1 MKYFIK
7 TFGCQMNVAD
17 SDFAAGCLE
26 SCGYYLAD
34 AAQEAD
40 VVVVNTCTVRQHA
53 EDRALSYI
61 GTLKNFKKN
70 NPAARIYLMGC
81 VASRLGESLKKRFP
95 HLDGVVPAQEIERF
109 ADVVSSPGMTEK
121 KSPAA
126 DRNNRAGVPSE
137 NCLSVRSSGASEF
150 VTISRGCS
158 NFCSY
163 CIVPYVR
170 GPARHRASAE
180 ILDEISS
187 LASKGIGRIT
197 LLGQNVNSY
206 SSDGVG
212 FAALINMAASVS
224 GVESIGFLT
233 SHPKDMSDEII
244 IAAAREPKVRKIFHL
259 PVQSGSDRILALMNR
274 GYTRDGYLSL
284 VAKIR
289 KECPAAAITTDII
302 VGSPTETES
311 DFMDT
316 FSLAEAARL
325 DGFFAFKYSP
335 REGTASGRL
344 ADDVSQSAKEER
356 LARILELQR
365 SLIRSR
371 GGRKIKS

>member
-1 MKYFIK
+1 
-7 TFGCQMNVAD
+7 MNVAD

-26 SCGYYLAD
+26 SLGYDIAD
-34 AAQEAD
+34 TAREAD
-40 VVVVNTCTVRQHA
+40 VVIVNTCTVRQHA
-53 EDRALSYI
+53 EDKALSYV

-81 VASRLGESLKKRFP
+81 VASRLGETLKKRFP

-109 ADVVSSPGMTEK
+109 ADVARSLGMPPKE
-121 KSPAA
+121 SFDAA
-126 DRNNRAGVPSE
+126 AVRIKRVGIPSANR
-137 NCLSVRSSGASEF
+137 LMRRSSGVSEF

-170 GPARHRASAE
+170 GPMRHRPSAE

-187 LASKGIGRIT
+187 LTSKGIGRIT

-206 SSDGVG
+206 SSDGAD
-212 FAALINMAASVS
+212 FAALIKMAASVP
-224 GVESIGFLT
+224 GVEMMSFLT

-244 IAAAREPKVRKIFHL
+244 IAAAREPNIRKTFHL
-259 PVQSGSDRILALMNR
+259 PVQSGSDRILGLMNR

-284 VAKIR
+284 VSKIR
-289 KECPAAAITTDII
+289 KECPSATITTDII
-302 VGSPTETES
+302 VGYPTETES

-316 FSLAEAARL
+316 FSLAEAARF

-344 ADDVSQSAKEER
+344 ADDVSRSAKEER
-356 LARILELQR
+356 LARILGL
-365 SLIRSR
+365 SR
-371 GGRKIKS
+371 AGQALKS